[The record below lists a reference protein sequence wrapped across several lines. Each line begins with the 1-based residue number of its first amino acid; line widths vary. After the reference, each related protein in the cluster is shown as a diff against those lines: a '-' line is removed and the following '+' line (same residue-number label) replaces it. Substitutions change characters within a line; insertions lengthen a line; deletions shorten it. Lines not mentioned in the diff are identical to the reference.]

1 MNSPHR
7 EEMWKFMAKLIP
19 AILVQVI
26 AFGIYFYIDARQT
39 TAPNWASVVRFGLH
53 PLALLYFAFSVF
65 PIWWS
70 YRTMYEFYGQRFWAA
85 AMLQGFIIQVTYVL
99 ASYIGSKQVP
109 SLREGIAIGLV
120 FLSVLVAGR
129 R

>member
-1 MNSPHR
+1 MP
-7 EEMWKFMAKLIP
+7 KLIL
-19 AILVQVI
+19 AIFIQI
-26 AFGIYFYIDARQT
+26 IIFGVYFYVDARQT
-39 TAPNWASVVRFGLH
+39 TAPDWASVVKFGLN
-53 PLALLYFAFSVF
+53 PLILLYFAFSVF

-70 YRTMYEFYGQRFWAA
+70 YRALYEFYEQRFWAA
-85 AMLQGFIIQVTYVL
+85 AMLQGFVIQFTYVL
-99 ASYIGSKQVP
+99 ASYLGSRQTP

>member
-1 MNSPHR
+1 ML
-7 EEMWKFMAKLIP
+7 KLP
-19 AILVQVI
+19 LAILVQII

-39 TAPNWASVVRFGLH
+39 TAPDWASVVKFGLH

-65 PIWWS
+65 PVWWS

-85 AMLQGFIIQVTYVL
+85 AMLQGLVIQFTYVL
-99 ASYIGSKQVP
+99 ASYLGSRQIP

-120 FLSVLVAGR
+120 FLSVLVAGKR
-129 R
+129 